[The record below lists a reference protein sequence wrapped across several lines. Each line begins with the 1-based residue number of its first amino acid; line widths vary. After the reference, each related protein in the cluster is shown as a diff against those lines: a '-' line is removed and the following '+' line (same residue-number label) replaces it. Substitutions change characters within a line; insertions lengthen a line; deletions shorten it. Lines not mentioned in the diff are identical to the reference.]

1 MAIKQGEIF
10 DAILE
15 LRPQANFEVHED
27 NRIVWNDDNQ
37 SQPTMSEIENQIPI
51 TKFNIVINKF
61 REKRNSLLTKT
72 DYLALSDNTMSSAM
86 TTYRQALRDLT
97 NGLDTIAKVE
107 TKLEIEDGKYI
118 NFPIKPSE

>member
-72 DYLALSDNTMSSAM
+72 DYLALSDSTLTDNMK
-86 TTYRQALRDLT
+86 TYRQQLRDLT
-97 NGLDTIAKVE
+97 TGLDTVE
-107 TKLEIEDGKYI
+107 KIDAVVWPTKPGA
-118 NFPIKPSE
+118 